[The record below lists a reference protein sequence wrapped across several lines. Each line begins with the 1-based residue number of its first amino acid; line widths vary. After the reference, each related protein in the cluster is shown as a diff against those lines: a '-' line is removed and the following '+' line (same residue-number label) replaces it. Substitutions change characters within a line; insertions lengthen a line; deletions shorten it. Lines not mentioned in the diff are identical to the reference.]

1 MEDLGELNSPLLGNK
16 NEEEDDIY
24 LEEQI
29 KKKLREGFTAKVFG
43 IVAYQMVILFLVVL
57 LGFIN
62 STFREWLLSST
73 LLYILAII
81 ITFTSLFIPIFS
93 PVLFRAVPTNYIILT
108 IFTISYSWIIATF
121 TVQFS
126 ANSVLTALFLTIIMV
141 LCLTIYAFWTK
152 SDYTVLGGTLFTAL
166 TLLIISS
173 ILLIFIRIE
182 LLYMIY
188 IYAGLIIFCIYLLY
202 DVQLLIGKGEHK
214 FGEDDYILAAL
225 NLYLDIIGIFVRILA
240 IFGTKDN

>member
-1 MEDLGELNSPLLGNK
+1 MEDSADINSPLLGNK
-16 NEEEDDIY
+16 NEEDDIY

-29 KKKLREGFTAKVFG
+29 KNKLREGFTAKVFG

-57 LGFIN
+57 LGFMN
-62 STFREWLLSST
+62 STFKEWLLTSV
-73 LLYILAII
+73 LFYALAII
-81 ITFTSLFIPIFS
+81 ISFTCLFIPIFK
-93 PVLFRAVPTNYIILT
+93 PNLLKAVPANYILLT
-108 IFTISYSWIIATF
+108 IFTLSYSWIIAAF
-121 TVQFS
+121 TLRFT
-126 ANSVLTALFLTIIMV
+126 ATSVLTALFLTIVMV
-141 LCLTIYAFWTK
+141 TCLSIYAFWTK

-214 FGEDDYILAAL
+214 FGEDDYILAAI
-225 NLYLDIIGIFVRILA
+225 NIYLDIIAIFIRILA
-240 IFGTKDN
+240 IVGNKNN